1 MEQQEN
7 IWGEIR
13 WDYLDDII
21 SVDAW
26 LTADD
31 NEEGKVI
38 AEIEA
43 DGKVIYRDDRAK
55 TDRYA
60 QELIIEAREQMLLD
74 RVVKGIELDLEMGD
88 VSAIEELLAY
98 IPKEN
103 LIGYLPEEE
112 WENFK

>member
-1 MEQQEN
+1 MEN

-21 SVDAW
+21 SIDAW

-38 AEIEA
+38 AEVEA
-43 DGKVIYRDDRAK
+43 NGEVKYRDDRAK
-55 TDRYA
+55 TDDHA
-60 QELIIEAREQMLLD
+60 QEIITEVKKQMLLD
-74 RVVKGIELDLEMGD
+74 RVVKGIELDLEQGD
-88 VSAIEELLAY
+88 VSAIEELLTF

-103 LIGYLPEEE
+103 LIGYLPEGEGDH
-112 WENFK
+112 FK